1 MIKKPTV
8 LILGAG
14 ASIDYGFPLGR
25 ILITNLCGSLK
36 SERDP
41 YVKFLVSCGFDF
53 GLITAFRESLEFS
66 GQPSI
71 DAFLENRVEFLDVGK
86 AAIACDLIP
95 AESEARFG
103 RDAKNYRWYE
113 YLFARMNATP
123 EQFPKNKLGVITFNY
138 DRSLEHFLFLSLK
151 HSYQLTD
158 NDSADLLRYIPVI
171 HVYGKLGDLPYL
183 NTNGTGRPYDPTLNA
198 QTIKQCVQSMKIMY
212 EKADKEPD
220 KREIIE
226 LLTNAEA
233 ICFLGFGYHPANI
246 DKLHLSSITDIEKK
260 TILGSAYGLTSG
272 EMEQIRK
279 LLPDH
284 ITFGRSPEEDVL
296 GFLRHSAILGW

>member
-103 RDAKNYRWYE
+103 RDAKNYR
-113 YLFARMNATP
+113 
-123 EQFPKNKLGVITFNY
+123 
-138 DRSLEHFLFLSLK
+138 
-151 HSYQLTD
+151 
-158 NDSADLLRYIPVI
+158 
-171 HVYGKLGDLPYL
+171 
-183 NTNGTGRPYDPTLNA
+183 
-198 QTIKQCVQSMKIMY
+198 
-212 EKADKEPD
+212 
-220 KREIIE
+220 
-226 LLTNAEA
+226 
-233 ICFLGFGYHPANI
+233 
-246 DKLHLSSITDIEKK
+246 
-260 TILGSAYGLTSG
+260 
-272 EMEQIRK
+272 
-279 LLPDH
+279 
-284 ITFGRSPEEDVL
+284 
-296 GFLRHSAILGW
+296 